1 MQEEF
6 KTRVTNVRRQDV
18 GISEA
23 CFVMIY
29 PTGTQLGVR
38 FPLSKE
44 RLVIGRGQDCDI
56 QVDLDSVSR
65 NHASIIVKKSEIHVE
80 DLGSTN
86 GTYINEQLIKSKAL
100 SNGDLVQTGNAIFK
114 FLTGGNVE
122 ADYHEAIYRMT
133 IIDGLTGVFNKRYL
147 LDFLEREVAR
157 CMRYSRPL
165 SLVMFDLDHFK
176 EINDNHGH
184 LTGDHVLRELCRRI
198 QSRIRKEELLAR
210 YGGEEFI
217 VVLPEALS
225 KGAIA
230 FAEQLRKLVA
240 EDPVVFEGDTIHTT
254 ISAGVSTICGDT
266 VTVDQF
272 IRTADE
278 NLYIAKNA
286 GRNRVAG

>member
-18 GISEA
+18 GASAA

-29 PTGTQLGVR
+29 PTGTQLGVK
-38 FPLSKE
+38 FPLNKD
-44 RLVIGRGQDCDI
+44 RLLIGRGQDCDI

-65 NHASIIVKKSEIHVE
+65 NHAAILVKDNEVIVE

-86 GTYINEQLIKSKAL
+86 GTYANEQLIKIQTL
-100 SNGDLVQTGNAIFK
+100 TNGDLVQTGNAIFK
-114 FLTGGNVE
+114 FLSGGNVE

-157 CMRYSRPL
+157 CIRYSRPL

-217 VVLPEALS
+217 VVLPEAVHE
-225 KGAIA
+225 GAIA

-240 EDPVVFEGDTIHTT
+240 DEAVVFEGDTINTT

-266 VTVDQF
+266 VSVEQF

-286 GRNRVAG
+286 GRNRVSG

>member
-1 MQEEF
+1 
-6 KTRVTNVRRQDV
+6 
-18 GISEA
+18 
-23 CFVMIY
+23 MIY

-38 FPLSKE
+38 FPLSKD

-65 NHASIIVKKSEIHVE
+65 NHASIIVKPGEVRVD

-157 CMRYSRPL
+157 CMRYNRPL

-217 VVLPEALS
+217 VVLPEALGE
-225 KGAIA
+225 GALA

-240 EDPVVFEGDTIHTT
+240 EEPVSFEGDTISTT

-272 IRTADE
+272 IRAADE
-278 NLYIAKNA
+278 NLYIAKNS